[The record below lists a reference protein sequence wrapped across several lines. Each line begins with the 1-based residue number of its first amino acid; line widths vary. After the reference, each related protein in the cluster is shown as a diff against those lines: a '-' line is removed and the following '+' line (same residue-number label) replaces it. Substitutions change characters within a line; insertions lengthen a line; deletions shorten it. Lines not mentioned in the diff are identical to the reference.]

1 MYPHILYF
9 SSYTI
14 QTQDAAAAC
23 LTELEEARRVR
34 GEVEKLVAEKERKV
48 FMAQQQASALIEK
61 KERENKRLLERA
73 IDSAKKA
80 RFDWFWMPALL

>member
-1 MYPHILYF
+1 MILLLMYTHILYF

-23 LTELEEARRVR
+23 LTELEETRRVR

-48 FMAQQQASALIEK
+48 FMAQQQDSALI
-61 KERENKRLLERA
+61 ENKRLLERA

-80 RFDWFWMPALL
+80 RFD